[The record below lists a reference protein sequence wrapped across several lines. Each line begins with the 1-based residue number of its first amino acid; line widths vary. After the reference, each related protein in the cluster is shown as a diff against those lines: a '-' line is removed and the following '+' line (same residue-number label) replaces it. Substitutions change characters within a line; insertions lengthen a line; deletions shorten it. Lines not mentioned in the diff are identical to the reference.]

1 MEEETMMKSSDKPRR
16 VLEFLE
22 NFISKRGYAPSVSEI
37 QRGLGITSPSVV
49 AFQLK
54 VLEREGLIRRYPGV
68 SRGIEVYSMG
78 ERARSVPLLG
88 VIAAGQPVHVPAQ
101 NAWQTAALDT
111 VQVPLDLIPTGVD
124 VFALRVK
131 GTSMIDA
138 FILHGDIII
147 LTPVSAVDDGQMV
160 AVWLS
165 DRDETTL
172 KKLYQ
177 EPDGRIRLQPA
188 NQTMQ
193 PIYVEAEYVEVQ
205 GRVIAVV
212 RKLW

>member
-1 MEEETMMKSSDKPRR
+1 MMKSSDKPRQ
-16 VLEFLE
+16 VLEFIE
-22 NFISKRGYAPSVSEI
+22 RFISERGYAPSVTEI
-37 QRGLGITSPSVV
+37 QRGLGITSSSVV

-54 VLEREGLIRRYPGV
+54 VLEREGLIRRDPGV
-68 SRGIEVYSMG
+68 TRGIEVRSMG
-78 ERARSVPLLG
+78 QRARAVPLLG

-101 NAWQTAALDT
+101 NVWQAVALDM

-147 LTPVSAVDDGQMV
+147 LTPGPAVDDGQMV

-172 KKLYQ
+172 KKLYR

-188 NQTMQ
+188 NQAMQ
-193 PIYVEAEYVEVQ
+193 PIYVDAEYVEVQ
-205 GRVIAVV
+205 GRVIAVL

>member
-1 MEEETMMKSSDKPRR
+1 MEERSKMKPSDKPRR

-22 NFISKRGYAPSVSEI
+22 NFISKQGYAPSVSEI
-37 QRGLGITSPSVV
+37 QRGLGINSPSVV
-49 AFQLK
+49 AFYLK
-54 VLEREGLIRRYPGV
+54 ALEREGLIRRHPRV
-68 SRGIEVYSMG
+68 SRGIEVCSMG
-78 ERARSVPLLG
+78 ERARAVPLLG

-101 NAWQTAALDT
+101 NAWQTAALDM
-111 VQVPLDLIPTGVD
+111 VQVPLDLIPPGVD
-124 VFALRVK
+124 VFALKVK

-147 LTPVSAVDDGQMV
+147 LTPVSALEDGQMV

-172 KKLYQ
+172 KKLYR
-177 EPDGRIRLQPA
+177 EPDGRVRLQPA
-188 NQTMQ
+188 NQTIE
-193 PIYVEAEYVEVQ
+193 PIYVDAEYVEVQ
-205 GRVIAVV
+205 GKVIAVF

>member
-1 MEEETMMKSSDKPRR
+1 MAKSSDKSHR
-16 VLEFLE
+16 VLEFIE
-22 NFISKRGYAPSVSEI
+22 RFISERGYAPTVAEI
-37 QRGLGITSPSVV
+37 QQGLGITSPSVV

-54 VLEREGLIRRYPGV
+54 ALEREGLIQRQPGV
-68 SRGIEVYSMG
+68 SRAIEVRSLG
-78 ERARSVPLLG
+78 QRARAVPLLG

-101 NAWQTAALDT
+101 NAWQVAALDM

-147 LTPVSAVDDGQMV
+147 LTPGTAVDDGQMV

-172 KKLYQ
+172 KKLYR

-188 NQTMQ
+188 NQAMQ
-193 PIYVEAEYVEVQ
+193 PIYVDAEYVEVQ
-205 GRVIAVV
+205 GRVIAVL